1 MSIFLYLIRPKKVR
15 KESSAQEFKLAL
27 EEILGNIPSNILQD
41 FSDILGEIENEID
54 NIEKLYVHL
63 RILLFCYC

>member
-1 MSIFLYLIRPKKVR
+1 MGR
-15 KESSAQEFKLAL
+15 
-27 EEILGNIPSNILQD
+27 NIPSNILRD